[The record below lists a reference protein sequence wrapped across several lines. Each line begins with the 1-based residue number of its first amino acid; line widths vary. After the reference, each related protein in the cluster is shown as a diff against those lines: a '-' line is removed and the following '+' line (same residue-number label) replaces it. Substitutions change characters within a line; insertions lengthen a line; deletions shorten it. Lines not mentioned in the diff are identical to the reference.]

1 MQAKKKAEGDEHVRL
16 AEKALKT
23 TFTKWTPDHDS
34 AGDEYSK
41 AATAYKVAKMSKE
54 SLECLDK
61 ACESYKNCRSL
72 FHAGKMLEQSVLV
85 CRDSNKLDQIP
96 DLAGRGALLFR

>member
-1 MQAKKKAEGDEHVRL
+1 MQAKKKAEAEEHVRL

-23 TFTKWTPDHDS
+23 SFTKWTADHDS

-41 AATAYKVAKMSKE
+41 AATAYKVAKMYNE

-61 ACESYKNCRSL
+61 ACECYKNCKSL
-72 FHAGKMLEQSVLV
+72 FHAAKMLEQSVLV
-85 CRDSNKLDQIP
+85 CRDSNKFDQIP
-96 DLAGRGALLFR
+96 QLAGRGGLLFR